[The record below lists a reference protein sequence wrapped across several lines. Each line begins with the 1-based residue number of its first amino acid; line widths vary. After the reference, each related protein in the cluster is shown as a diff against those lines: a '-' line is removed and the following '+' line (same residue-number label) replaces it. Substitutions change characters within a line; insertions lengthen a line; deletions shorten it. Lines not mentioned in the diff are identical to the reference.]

1 MFFVCVA
8 IAAMALFLI
17 GRETQGHQTRFRVH
31 ADGTVFVIQNG
42 NLLCTF

>member
-1 MFFVCVA
+1 MLFLWIA

-17 GRETQGHQTRFRVH
+17 ERETQDYQVRFRVH